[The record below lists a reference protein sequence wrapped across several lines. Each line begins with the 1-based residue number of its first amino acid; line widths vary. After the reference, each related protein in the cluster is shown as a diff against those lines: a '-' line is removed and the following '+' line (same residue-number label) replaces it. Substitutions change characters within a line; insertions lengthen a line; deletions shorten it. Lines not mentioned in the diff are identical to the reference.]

1 MVYKIVYTT
10 RIVNGVEI
18 KPLDFSGQT
27 LQVLDGKWFQC
38 TCGGLYKNFSNHQRH
53 LKSKIHITA
62 CAITP
67 TGLGV
72 VLTT

>member
-27 LQVLDGKWFQC
+27 LQVLSGKWFQC
-38 TCGGLYKNFSNHQRH
+38 TCGRLYKNFSNQQRH
-53 LKSKIHITA
+53 LKSKIHRTA
-62 CAITP
+62 I
-67 TGLGV
+67 
-72 VLTT
+72 